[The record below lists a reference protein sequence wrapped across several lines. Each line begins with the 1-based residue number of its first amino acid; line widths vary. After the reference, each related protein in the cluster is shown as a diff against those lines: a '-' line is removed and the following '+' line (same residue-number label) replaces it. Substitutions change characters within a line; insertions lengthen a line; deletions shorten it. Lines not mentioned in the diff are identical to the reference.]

1 MEETISTEAKGGN
14 RKAAEDYILRLL
26 NMLMPGGKSVE
37 VYRDMFKKMSDK
49 EFDKF
54 MHDLKDDKI
63 TLVLIVPNF
72 RSKGLSIARN
82 LDIARKEFNYDF
94 FQRLYIGPQGNNPG
108 YLTPIRYM
116 VVDLPLKRQSQSLV
130 KKISIADTNRRV
142 DKLTGQLAS
151 GHDTKSARMTYPETQ
166 LIAAW
171 GLDASLVELLKYRG
185 GDMRGFAAMNA
196 MISRY
201 GHCNMK
207 ALSQFASGVEST
219 KTLSSYLKAMHL
231 SNNLVKGT

>member
-94 FQRLYIGPQGNNPG
+94 FQR
-108 YLTPIRYM
+108 
-116 VVDLPLKRQSQSLV
+116 
-130 KKISIADTNRRV
+130 
-142 DKLTGQLAS
+142 
-151 GHDTKSARMTYPETQ
+151 
-166 LIAAW
+166 
-171 GLDASLVELLKYRG
+171 
-185 GDMRGFAAMNA
+185 
-196 MISRY
+196 
-201 GHCNMK
+201 
-207 ALSQFASGVEST
+207 
-219 KTLSSYLKAMHL
+219 
-231 SNNLVKGT
+231 